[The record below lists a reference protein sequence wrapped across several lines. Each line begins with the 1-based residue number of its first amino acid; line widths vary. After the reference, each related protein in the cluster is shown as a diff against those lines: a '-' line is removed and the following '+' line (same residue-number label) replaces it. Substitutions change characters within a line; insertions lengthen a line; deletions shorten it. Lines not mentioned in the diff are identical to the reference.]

1 MNATA
6 LARVERWDPVRELEA
21 VTDRVNRIFN
31 RFPVRSE
38 TNREAL
44 TVADWMPSVDIAEDD
59 KEYLIKAEIPEVD
72 KKDVK
77 VTLQDNVLTI
87 QGERKQETEH
97 NGKRYHRVERSY
109 GMFSRAFTLPEDAA
123 EDTTKAE
130 FKDGMLT
137 VHVPKSARPKPK
149 AMEVK
154 VM

>member
-59 KEYLIKAEIPEVD
+59 KEYRSR
-72 KKDVK
+72 
-77 VTLQDNVLTI
+77 
-87 QGERKQETEH
+87 RKS
-97 NGKRYHRVERSY
+97 RRST
-109 GMFSRAFTLPEDAA
+109 RRT
-123 EDTTKAE
+123 
-130 FKDGMLT
+130 
-137 VHVPKSARPKPK
+137 
-149 AMEVK
+149 
-154 VM
+154 